1 MEIQIDEEFKSLIP
15 PLTTVEFA
23 QLEDNI
29 QREGCRDALVIW
41 KGTGIL
47 VDGHNRYEI
56 CERDEI
62 DFKTI
67 QVPFESRE
75 KAIDWICMNQLGR
88 RNLTPA
94 DASELRG
101 RMYNGRKK
109 DKHDGGKGND
119 RSGDQNEPHLKTAE
133 VIAKETG
140 VSPATVKRDGQYAE
154 GVEKVAEIVSDVRA
168 KVRAGK
174 VSKGDVIAAAK
185 VVEINPEEAKKLLA
199 GEKSKPA
206 AAKPAPKVTKES
218 TKAAK
223 LLAEITPARR
233 ASMVAIISEEM
244 KIWPASLITE
254 LGLML
259 RDVVHEQLQLIA
271 RNEKPARHVGT

>member
-101 RMYNGRKK
+101 RMYNSRKK
-109 DKHDGGKGND
+109 EKGSVNQHTVAKV
-119 RSGDQNEPHLKTAE
+119 QNEPLQTTAE